1 MPGRASRKTAPHPVV
16 AVTGIKAI
24 LQQVLLPRQ
33 PQQKRRRR
41 NPLGSVADDEARQR
55 ARVMSNDEWQRFTAA
70 EMAKAVGRWLEE
82 RGRLGRPIH
91 SLTLQDLEGMAETAV
106 ARFVVL
112 NSLRLKECKA
122 QAKDLAWM
130 LAG

>member
-1 MPGRASRKTAPHPVV
+1 MFRK
-16 AVTGIKAI
+16 
-24 LQQVLLPRQ
+24 Q
-33 PQQKRRRR
+33 PQPKRR
-41 NPLGSVADDEARQR
+41 PQSPAGSVADDEARQR
-55 ARVMSNDEWQRFTAA
+55 ARVMSNDEWQRFTAE
-70 EMAKAVGRWLEE
+70 EMAKAVGRWLEA

-112 NSLRLKECKA
+112 NSLRLTECRA

>member
-1 MPGRASRKTAPHPVV
+1 
-16 AVTGIKAI
+16 
-24 LQQVLLPRQ
+24 
-33 PQQKRRRR
+33 
-41 NPLGSVADDEARQR
+41 
-55 ARVMSNDEWQRFTAA
+55 MSNDEWQRFTAA
-70 EMAKAVGRWLEE
+70 EAAKAIGRWLEE

-91 SLTLQDLEGMAETAV
+91 SLNLQDLEGMAEAAI

-112 NSLRLKECKA
+112 NSLRLAECRA